1 MTYHQFVK
9 EVELRIRK
17 GVADNICVRIH
28 VALKNNGCKRHGIML
43 TEEGINISPT
53 IYLEEYYQQFQSG
66 DTLERITEK
75 ILNCYEE
82 VRFRRSWESSFFASY
97 ENVKSMIVY
106 KVISKERNEELLE
119 YLPYRERVDLALV
132 CYVLVELNVNQTAT
146 VLIRKEHLKLWNVTE
161 EEVFEEAEKNVRRLL
176 PAKLD
181 RMKDV
186 LACMLELPVEED
198 DDEDIMYVMS
208 NEIRSF
214 GAACIFYEGVM
225 EMIRAVLKEN
235 YYIVPS
241 SVHEVIILPE
251 SMAPGKREMEEVVA
265 AMNETQVEAEEI
277 LSDKVY
283 YYNGESRQLSM

>member
-82 VRFRRSWESSFFASY
+82 VRFRRSWESSFFTSY

-119 YLPYRERVDLALV
+119 YLPYREKVDLALV
-132 CYVLVELNVNQTAT
+132 CYVLVELNANQTAT

-225 EMIRAVLKEN
+225 EMIHAVLKEN

-265 AMNETQVEAEEI
+265 EMNETQVEAEEI

>member
-1 MTYHQFVK
+1 MQ
-9 EVELRIRK
+9 IR
-17 GVADNICVRIH
+17 R
-28 VALKNNGCKRHGIML
+28 
-43 TEEGINISPT
+43 
-53 IYLEEYYQQFQSG
+53 
-66 DTLERITEK
+66 
-75 ILNCYEE
+75 
-82 VRFRRSWESSFFASY
+82 
-97 ENVKSMIVY
+97 
-106 KVISKERNEELLE
+106 
-119 YLPYRERVDLALV
+119 
-132 CYVLVELNVNQTAT
+132 AT

-225 EMIRAVLKEN
+225 EMIHAVLKEN

-265 AMNETQVEAEEI
+265 EMNETQVEAEEI

>member
-66 DTLERITEK
+66 DTLEKITEK
-75 ILNCYEE
+75 ILNCYKE

-119 YLPYRERVDLALV
+119 YLPYREKVDLALV
-132 CYVLVELNVNQTAT
+132 CYVLVELNANQTAT

-225 EMIRAVLKEN
+225 EMIHAVLKEN

-241 SVHEVIILPE
+241 SVHEG
-251 SMAPGKREMEEVVA
+251 ATRFA
-265 AMNETQVEAEEI
+265 A
-277 LSDKVY
+277 
-283 YYNGESRQLSM
+283 